1 MTSSTG
7 TGPKV
12 AIVGAG
18 LTGLLAA
25 HGLKK
30 NGFDVVIFDGE
41 AHIDARPRDWT
52 IVLHWALPIMLAMLP
67 DDIAAKLPRA
77 ICNPGLEFDANAE
90 SLPIYNGVTGD
101 LMFASPMPGSRR
113 IARRRLRAV
122 LAEGLDIQWGK
133 KLQNISGSE
142 AGESAPALTLAF
154 EDGTSAAAD
163 FVLGADGAS
172 SRVRNIVVGDAEK
185 ARSTPSGLLF
195 ATAIVNYGDEAKV
208 KAVVDAHPVAAAMM
222 GTDAVGGCGV
232 LYVNDGSEGAK
243 PREIADWTTFWI
255 KIWQGKL
262 DKPVVGRDAVEL
274 LKNSSSSKR
283 LAAPFN
289 LQIKWT
295 PDDSICYID
304 EMKYWVPVP
313 FGSPETTQDG
323 RVTLVGDAAHPMLVY
338 RGQGFQHAIVDADN
352 YVKMLVGLRDAKW
365 DAAARRR
372 DIAAYNA
379 EIVERGAKAVTQS
392 VQEAALSFDV
402 EKVSN
407 MLMARQGHGRSA

>member
-1 MTSSTG
+1 MR
-7 TGPKV
+7 
-12 AIVGAG
+12 A
-18 LTGLLAA
+18 LRDLQ
-25 HGLKK
+25 

-41 AHIDARPRDWT
+41 AHIDARPREWT
-52 IVLHWALPIMLAMLP
+52 IVLHWALPIMLSMLP
-67 DDIAAKLPRA
+67 DDVAAKLPRA
-77 ICNPGLEFDANAE
+77 ICNPDLEFDANAE
-90 SLPIYNGVTGD
+90 SLPVYNGVTGD

-133 KLQNISGSE
+133 KLQSISGNE
-142 AGESAPALTLAF
+142 AGDSAPALTLAF
-154 EDGTSAAAD
+154 DDGTSAAAD

-195 ATAIVNYGDEAKV
+195 ATAIVNYGDEEKV
-208 KAVVDAHPVAAAMM
+208 KTVVNTHPVAAAMM

-243 PREIADWTTFWI
+243 PRELADWTTFWI

-262 DKPVVGRDAVEL
+262 DKPVLGRDAIEL

-289 LQIKWT
+289 LQIEWT

-338 RGQGFQHAIVDADN
+338 RGQGFQHAIVDADK
-352 YVKMLVGLRDAKW
+352 YVKMLVGLRDANW
-365 DAAARRR
+365 DPAVRRR

>member
-7 TGPKV
+7 TSPKV

-30 NGFDVVIFDGE
+30 NGFDVVIYDGE

-52 IVLHWALPIMLAMLP
+52 IVLHWALPVMLAMLP
-67 DDIAAKLPRA
+67 DNVAAKLPRA
-77 ICNPGLEFDANAE
+77 ICNPDLEFDANAE
-90 SLPIYNGVTGD
+90 SLPVFNGVTGD

-113 IARRRLRAV
+113 ITRQRMRAV

-133 KLQNISGSE
+133 RLQSIAGDE
-142 AGESAPALTLAF
+142 AGLTLAF

-163 FVLGADGAS
+163 FVVGADGAN

-195 ATAIVNYGDEAKV
+195 ATAIANYGDAAKV

-243 PREIADWTTFWI
+243 ARELADWTTFWI

-262 DKPVVGRDAVEL
+262 EKAVVGREAIAL
-274 LKNSSSSKR
+274 LKNSDSSKR
-283 LAAPFN
+283 LAPPFN
-289 LQIKWT
+289 LQIEWT
-295 PDDSICYID
+295 PDDSVCYID

-313 FGSPETTQDG
+313 FGGPEATQDG
-323 RVTLVGDAAHPMLVY
+323 RVTVVGDAAHPMLVY

-352 YVKMLVGLRDAKW
+352 YVKALVAIRDANW
-365 DAAARRR
+365 DVDVRRR
-372 DIAAYNA
+372 EMAAYNA

-402 EKVSN
+402 EKVST